1 MLASSDLAVSCP
13 NEACVE
19 FGKPLNVRQHFL
31 QKFGFTAAGS
41 QRYVCRACGKTFS
54 EQMLEDTTLFA
65 KRKIPVDAIMA
76 VMVEVAISR
85 TPIIQASRQTGHKQ
99 ASILAWVREMGEHLE
114 RSDSVAMVNQH
125 LREKNGVSEEE
136 LLLLLFW
143 AYVKEKDAKRRTAHS

>member
-1 MLASSDLAVSCP
+1 MEESNGMAD
-13 NEACVE
+13 
-19 FGKPLNVRQHFL
+19 
-31 QKFGFTAAGS
+31 
-41 QRYVCRACGKTFS
+41 
-54 EQMLEDTTLFA
+54 
-65 KRKIPVDAIMA
+65 KRKLKWFWRGNAGRRRGVVGAADGGWWRAASGVRCTGARRPKGTIR
-76 VMVEVAISR
+76 R
-85 TPIIQASRQTGHKQ
+85 TPILRTSRQTRHRQ